1 MYLSAAGNSLPVG
14 EVSFRA
20 GEVYKLRQ
28 PMYLSAEG
36 KSSTVGAVSFRA
48 GAVYKFRQAMYLSAE
63 GKSSTANFGGK
74 MVEKDG
80 QLVSGASA
88 KDSSDIL
95 FLLIPIPYRGD
106 LKTAKKDTSGWPDPA
121 EMRPKN

>member
-1 MYLSAAGNSLPVG
+1 MYLSAEGNSLPVG

-20 GEVYKLRQ
+20 DEVFKIWEI
-28 PMYLSAEG
+28 MYLSAAG
-36 KSSTVGAVSFRA
+36 NPLPVGEVSCRA

-74 MVEKDG
+74 MVEKVG

-88 KDSSDIL
+88 KDSSGIL
-95 FLLIPIPYRGD
+95 FLLVPIPYRG
-106 LKTAKKDTSGWPDPA
+106 A
-121 EMRPKN
+121 